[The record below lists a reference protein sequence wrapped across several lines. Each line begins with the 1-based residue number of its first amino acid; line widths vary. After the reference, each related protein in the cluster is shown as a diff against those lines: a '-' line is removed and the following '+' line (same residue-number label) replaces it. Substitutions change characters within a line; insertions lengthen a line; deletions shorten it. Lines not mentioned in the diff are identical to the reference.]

1 MECVECIGGGLFIS
15 ALAPVLVLCGLLYLF
30 VVTYLLHSAARTTTN
45 NNALQNS
52 RRAKKVNQIFGQ
64 GKILLSLVQIIA
76 SIPTVLSGVEFPPF
90 FLQVANIFGIFNFD
104 VLSLSRDFSEAF
116 GCSMSVRF
124 FDRFIIHLL
133 LPILCLL
140 AIGLAIVTAEPIYQ
154 CCCKNKRKKNT
165 SNNMSEAIFK
175 VIVLVIL
182 LLFPG
187 LSTKL
192 FSMFN
197 CKKFDGVE
205 DKILLVQ
212 DYAVECNRGEHVKFT
227 LIAWIFLGLYI
238 IGIPTMMW
246 CSLYCN
252 KKHLHDVKSKR
263 HHLVKVAL
271 GGLYWQCELFYIFVL
286 MCSFVLSLLVVR
298 LFLISFSFFLFVFLF
313 LFVCILDE
321 PNLWWFELM
330 ILLNKTLMCG
340 GLVLLAPG
348 SPSQILCGILIML
361 FHLCLV
367 LLVTPYLNYSED
379 LSSGVSA
386 LGLTLIYICALV
398 KMLEN
403 STDDDLSY
411 IDTLLEI
418 LPILCVVAVILIMVF
433 MDCKRLCCCKKKQ
446 EKGKGKRKGKE
457 KKKGLEVGEK
467 EVEVVENFSGGAKIV
482 PVLTDQT
489 VSSDTPPATGNDL
502 PIIRRN
508 SRRDRPSIKSEPS
521 EFK

>member
-30 VVTYLLHSAARTTTN
+30 VVTYLLHSASQTTTN

-52 RRAKKVNQIFGQ
+52 RTAKKVKLFGQ
-64 GKILLSLVQIIA
+64 LKILLSLVQIIA
-76 SIPTVLSGVEFPPF
+76 SIPTVLSGVDFPPF
-90 FLQVANIFGIFNFD
+90 FLQVASIFGIFNFD
-104 VLSLSRDFSEAF
+104 ILSLSRDFSEAF

-140 AIGLAIVTAEPIYQ
+140 AIGLAIMTAGPIYQ
-154 CCCKNKRKKNT
+154 CYCKNKRKKSKSNNMSEAINK

-187 LSTKL
+187 LSTTL

-205 DKILLVQ
+205 DKIFLVQ
-212 DYAVECNRGEHVKFT
+212 DYAVECNRGEHSKFM

-271 GGLYWQCELFYIFVL
+271 GGLYWQY
-286 MCSFVLSLLVVR
+286 
-298 LFLISFSFFLFVFLF
+298 
-313 LFVCILDE
+313 E

-330 ILLNKTLMCG
+330 ILLNKTLINNKN
-340 GLVLLAPG
+340 LDQYK
-348 SPSQILCGILIML
+348 S
-361 FHLCLV
+361 
-367 LLVTPYLNYSED
+367 
-379 LSSGVSA
+379 
-386 LGLTLIYICALV
+386 IY
-398 KMLEN
+398 
-403 STDDDLSY
+403 Y
-411 IDTLLEI
+411 
-418 LPILCVVAVILIMVF
+418 
-433 MDCKRLCCCKKKQ
+433 
-446 EKGKGKRKGKE
+446 
-457 KKKGLEVGEK
+457 
-467 EVEVVENFSGGAKIV
+467 
-482 PVLTDQT
+482 
-489 VSSDTPPATGNDL
+489 
-502 PIIRRN
+502 
-508 SRRDRPSIKSEPS
+508 
-521 EFK
+521 